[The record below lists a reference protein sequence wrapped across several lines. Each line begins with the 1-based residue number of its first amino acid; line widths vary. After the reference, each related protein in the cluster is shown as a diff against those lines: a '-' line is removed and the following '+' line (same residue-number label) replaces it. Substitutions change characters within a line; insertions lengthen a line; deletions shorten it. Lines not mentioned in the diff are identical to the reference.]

1 MEPVIRGLLVYVF
14 LLMVFRIAGKRTL
27 SEATSF
33 DLVLALIISETVQ
46 QAMVDGDHSMTTG
59 MILVLTLV
67 AADIG
72 LSLIKQR
79 LPAVETIIEGK
90 AVLVVDNGRLV
101 ESNMKRERID
111 SDDILEAAREQR
123 GIEDFDQIKYAV
135 VERGGHI
142 TIVPK

>member
-1 MEPVIRGLLVYVF
+1 MEPIIRGLVVYGF
-14 LLMVFRIAGKRTL
+14 LLVVFRIAGKRTL

-46 QAMVDGDHSMTTG
+46 QAMVNSDHSMTTS
-59 MILVLTLV
+59 MILILTLV
-67 AADIG
+67 GTDIG
-72 LSLIKQR
+72 LSLVKQR

-90 AVLVVDNGRLV
+90 SVLVVDNGQFI
-101 ESNMKRERID
+101 EANMQLERID

-123 GIEDFDQIKYAV
+123 GIEDFAQIKYAV
-135 VERGGHI
+135 VERGGQI

>member
-1 MEPVIRGLLVYVF
+1 MEPVIRGLLVYGF
-14 LLMVFRIAGKRTL
+14 LLVVFRIAGKRTL

-46 QAMVDGDHSMTTG
+46 QAMVDSDHSMTTG

-67 AADIG
+67 ATDIG
-72 LSLIKQR
+72 LSLVKQR
-79 LPAVETIIEGK
+79 LPAVETILEGK
-90 AVLVVDNGRLV
+90 AVLLVDNGQLL
-101 ESNMKRERID
+101 EANMQRERID

-123 GIEDFDQIKYAV
+123 GIEDFEQIKYAV

>member
-1 MEPVIRGLLVYVF
+1 MEPVIRGLLVYGF
-14 LLMVFRIAGKRTL
+14 LLVVFRIAGKRTL

-46 QAMVDGDHSMTTG
+46 QAMVDSDHSMTTG

-67 AADIG
+67 ATDIG
-72 LSLIKQR
+72 LSLVKQR
-79 LPAVETIIEGK
+79 LPAVETVLEGK
-90 AVLVVDNGRLV
+90 AVLLVNNGQLL
-101 ESNMKRERID
+101 EANMQHERID

-123 GIEDFDQIKYAV
+123 GIEDFEQIKYAV
-135 VERGGHI
+135 AERGGHI

>member
-1 MEPVIRGLLVYVF
+1 MEPVIRGLLVYGF
-14 LLMVFRIAGKRTL
+14 LLVVFRIAGKRTL

-46 QAMVDGDHSMTTG
+46 QAMVDSDHSMTTG

-67 AADIG
+67 ATDIG
-72 LSLIKQR
+72 LSLVKQR
-79 LPAVETIIEGK
+79 LPAIETILEGK
-90 AVLVVDNGRLV
+90 AVLLVDNGQLL
-101 ESNMKRERID
+101 EANMQRERID

-123 GIEDFDQIKYAV
+123 GIEDFEQIKYAV

>member
-1 MEPVIRGLLVYVF
+1 MEPVIRGLLVYAF
-14 LLMVFRIAGKRTL
+14 LLVVFRIAGKRTL
-27 SEATSF
+27 SEASSF

-46 QAMVDGDHSMTTG
+46 QAMVDSDHSMTTG

-67 AADIG
+67 ATDIG
-72 LSLIKQR
+72 LSLVKQR
-79 LPAVETIIEGK
+79 LPAFETAIEGK
-90 AVLVVDNGRLV
+90 AVLLVNNGQLL

-123 GIEDFDQIKYAV
+123 GIEDFEQIKYAV

>member
-1 MEPVIRGLLVYVF
+1 MEPVIRGLLVYGF
-14 LLMVFRIAGKRTL
+14 LLVVFRIAGKRTL

-46 QAMVDGDHSMTTG
+46 QAMVDSDHSMTTG

-67 AADIG
+67 ATDIG
-72 LSLIKQR
+72 LSLVKQR
-79 LPAVETIIEGK
+79 LPAVETILEGK

-101 ESNMKRERID
+101 KSNMKRERID

-123 GIEDFDQIKYAV
+123 GIEDFEQIKYAV